1 VEAKKEL
8 NALYE
13 KASWPIGHKHIALAR
28 EHAAA
33 GRLKDAQ
40 REYVIAVVAGNLG
53 DPPDALAGFIAS
65 RYRMTRA
72 DFDSF
77 ARYGTPKEIT
87 FDGGSLVAPD
97 SDPQVGSD
105 YADEVKERRSFEG
118 QNAIRAGVRMSVAG
132 LTGPCEGGYPGSLL
146 ARRCCLPRYGPRW
159 LPQRSTLSGLIPTA
173 RTLAVYA
180 SRRRLPGPAQDSLPA
195 GRPTLPD
202 GTFTRWTSM

>member
-105 YADEVKERRSFEG
+105 YADEVEERRSFEG

-132 LTGPCEGGYPGSLL
+132 LT
-146 ARRCCLPRYGPRW
+146 AN
-159 LPQRSTLSGLIPTA
+159 
-173 RTLAVYA
+173 
-180 SRRRLPGPAQDSLPA
+180 LPA
-195 GRPTLPD
+195 RSGDPAFGLGLGLVLGFGSASGKTLGFLWEGRLAIGGKKSETDAFATDASLFMGPGD
-202 GTFTRWTSM
+202 SAGEARDTRE